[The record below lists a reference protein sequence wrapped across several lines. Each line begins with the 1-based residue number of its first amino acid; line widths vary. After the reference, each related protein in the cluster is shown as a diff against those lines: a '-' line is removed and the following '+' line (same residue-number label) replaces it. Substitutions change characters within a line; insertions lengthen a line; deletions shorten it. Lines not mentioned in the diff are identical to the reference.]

1 MTLPISPGSTATVAV
16 SDYMDSYTI
25 VNDIIGIGENG
36 YGIPLLVSGPV
47 TTKTQIKVRDWNYLQ
62 RDLNSI
68 YIHVTDASTATT
80 TVTNTTTVSSTLS
93 NTVYAQTN
101 EIESQRY
108 TCHPNQFFAD
118 PVTNETW
125 NTTNG
130 TSTRT
135 ISWDMDATA
144 EITHKVNAAW
154 TTPLTARYFFNQGG
168 YFIYKP
174 FYANTGTTATIDTQW
189 VSFIDYVKNQG
200 GFQYTRPYF
209 VNADTSLVTKSW
221 SSGTLRISLA
231 VERNAAKNEILFTVK
246 YKRRDLEIVPNRG
259 YWNIVI

>member
-1 MTLPISPGSTATVAV
+1 MTFPITPGSTATVA
-16 SDYMDSYTI
+16 DYMDSYTVI
-25 VNDIIGIGENG
+25 NDIIGIGENG
-36 YGIPLLVSGPV
+36 YGVPVPWSGPV
-47 TTKTQIKVRDWNYLQ
+47 STKTKIRAQDWNYLQ

-68 YIHVTDASTATT
+68 FIHVTDTG
-80 TVTNTTTVSSTLS
+80 TNTTIVSNTTIVNSTLS
-93 NTVYAQTN
+93 NAVYSGVN
-101 EIESQRY
+101 EIVGQRY
-108 TCHPNQFFAD
+108 ICHPNQFFAD
-118 PVTNETW
+118 PVTSETW

-135 ISWDMDATA
+135 LIWDMEATS

-189 VSFIDYVKNQG
+189 VSFINYVQNRG
-200 GFQYTRPYF
+200 GFEYTRPYF
-209 VNADTSLVTKSW
+209 VNPDTSLVTKSW

-231 VERNAAKNEILFTVK
+231 VERNAAKDQILFTVK

-259 YWNIVI
+259 YWNIIV

>member
-1 MTLPISPGSTATVAV
+1 MTFPISPGSTATVA
-16 SDYMDSYTI
+16 DYMDSYTVI
-25 VNDIIGIGENG
+25 NDIIGIGENG
-36 YGIPLLVSGPV
+36 YGVPVPWSGPV
-47 TTKTQIKVRDWNYLQ
+47 STKTKIRAQDWNYLQ

-68 YIHVTDASTATT
+68 FIHVTDTG
-80 TVTNTTTVSSTLS
+80 TNTTIVSNTTIVNSTLS
-93 NTVYAQTN
+93 NAVYSGVN
-101 EIESQRY
+101 EILGQRY
-108 TCHPNQFFAD
+108 ICHPNQFFAD
-118 PVTNETW
+118 PVTSETW

-135 ISWDMDATA
+135 LIWDMEATS

-189 VSFIDYVKNQG
+189 VSFINYVQNRG
-200 GFQYTRPYF
+200 GFEYTRPYF
-209 VNADTSLVTKSW
+209 VNPDTSLVTKSW

-231 VERNAAKNEILFTVK
+231 VERNAAKDQILFTVK

-259 YWNIVI
+259 YWNIIV

>member
-1 MTLPISPGSTATVAV
+1 MTFPISPGSTATVA
-16 SDYMDSYTI
+16 DYMDSYSVI
-25 VNDIIGIGENG
+25 NDIIGIGENG
-36 YGIPLLVSGPV
+36 YGVPVPWSGPV
-47 TTKTQIKVRDWNYLQ
+47 STKTRIKSRDWNYLQ

-68 YIHVTDASTATT
+68 FIHVTNTGTATT
-80 TVTNTTTVSSTLS
+80 TVTNTTIVNSTLS
-93 NTVYAQTN
+93 NTVYSGVN
-101 EIESQRY
+101 EIEGQRY
-108 TCHPNQFFAD
+108 ICHPDQYYAD

-135 ISWDMDATA
+135 LVWDMEASA

-189 VSFIDYVKNQG
+189 VRFIDHVQHLG
-200 GFQYTRPYF
+200 GFEYTRPYF
-209 VNADTSLVTKSW
+209 VNTGTSVVTKSW
-221 SSGTLRISLA
+221 TSGTLRISLVA
-231 VERNAAKNEILFTVK
+231 ERSVDKDQLLFTVT
-246 YKRRDLEIVPNRG
+246 YKRRALELVPDRG
-259 YWNIVI
+259 YWNIII

>member
-1 MTLPISPGSTATVAV
+1 MTLPIAPGSTATVAV
-16 SDYMDSYTI
+16 ADYMDSYTI
-25 VNDIIGIGENG
+25 INDIIGIGENG
-36 YGIPLLVSGPV
+36 YGIPVPWSGPV
-47 TTKTQIKVRDWNYLQ
+47 STKTKIKARDWNYLQ
-62 RDLNSI
+62 LDLNSI
-68 YIHVTDASTATT
+68 FIHVTDASTATT

-93 NTVYAQTN
+93 NTVYAQVN
-101 EIESQRY
+101 EIEGQRY
-108 TCHPNQFFAD
+108 VCHPNQFFAD
-118 PVTNETW
+118 PVTSETW

-135 ISWDMDATA
+135 ISWDMDSTA

-189 VSFIDYVKNQG
+189 VSFIDYVKHIG
-200 GFQYTRPYF
+200 GFEYTRPYF
-209 VNADTSLVTKSW
+209 VNTSTSLVTKSW
-221 SSGTLRISLA
+221 TSGTLKISLA
-231 VERNAAKNEILFTVK
+231 AERNVDKNQVLFTVK
-246 YKRRDLEIVPNRG
+246 YKTRELEIVPNRD

>member
-1 MTLPISPGSTATVAV
+1 MTLPIAPGSTATVAV
-16 SDYMDSYTI
+16 ADYMDSYTI

-36 YGIPLLVSGPV
+36 YGVPLLVSGPV
-47 TTKTQIKVRDWNYLQ
+47 TTKTRIKARDWNFLQ

-68 YIHVTDASTATT
+68 FIHVTNTGTATT
-80 TVTNTTTVSSTLS
+80 TLTTTTIVNSTLS
-93 NTVYAQTN
+93 NRVYAGVT
-101 EIESQRY
+101 EIEPLRY
-108 TCHPNQFFAD
+108 ICHPDQFYAD

-135 ISWDMDATA
+135 LIWDMEATS

-174 FYANTGTTATIDTQW
+174 FYANTGTTATIDIQW
-189 VSFIDYVKNQG
+189 VSFINYVKSTG
-200 GFQYTRPYF
+200 GFEYTRPYF
-209 VNADTSLVTKSW
+209 VNTATSLVTKSW
-221 SSGTLRISLA
+221 TSGTLRISLA
-231 VERNAAKNEILFTVK
+231 VERNAAKDEILFTVK

-259 YWNIVI
+259 YWNIIV